1 LADFPETGEFVVG
14 TVKKIMPYGGFCT
27 LDEYGGMDS
36 FLHVSQVSSG
46 WIRNIREHLREG
58 QKIVAKVI
66 TLDRE
71 KGQVDLSLKQ
81 VTEADRK
88 RKLASFQAEKK
99 ARKLIEVAGAKLN
112 RTPQDAWAEFGQPLL
127 NKYGSVAD
135 GLQAIADGAEIEE
148 LPKVWVDALKDIVAK
163 EFKAKTVHVRKDLVL
178 TCPTGDGVALLSR
191 ALEMVQGLSDKKVS
205 VHVHYV
211 AAPNYFIEITASD
224 YKTAEKKM
232 HKVREAIASACEGTC
247 EFSISQ

>member
-1 LADFPETGEFVVG
+1 MADFPETGEFVVG

-66 TLDRE
+66 TIDRE

-88 RKLASFQAEKK
+88 RKLTSFQAEKK
-99 ARKLIEVAGAKLN
+99 ARKLIEVAGAKLK
-112 RTPQDAWAEFGQPLL
+112 QDSWAQFGQLL
-127 NKYGSVAD
+127 LSKYGSVAD
-135 GLQAIADGAEIEE
+135 GLQAIADGQAADD
-148 LPKVWVDALKDIVAK
+148 LPKQWVDALKDIVAK

-178 TCPTGDGVALLSR
+178 SCPTGDGVALVSKS
-191 ALEMVQGLSDKKVS
+191 LEMVQGLSDKKAT

-232 HKVREAIASACEGTC
+232 QKVREAVATACGSTC
-247 EFSISQ
+247 EFSIGQ